1 MEIVMTAVLARIG
14 LRYLAATLV
23 TAGYLDADLGNQIG
37 ADPDLIMLV
46 GLALGAGVEMAY
58 AVAKKMRWST

>member
-1 MEIVMTAVLARIG
+1 MTAVIARIA
-14 LRYLAATLV
+14 LRYLAAALV

-37 ADPDLIMLV
+37 ADPDLIMLI

-58 AVAKKMRWST
+58 AVAKKMRWAT